1 MKILVC
7 GGRHYSDYKK
17 VKAVLD
23 EQPITTIVHGD
34 QSGAD
39 ALADKYGKEKDIPV
53 KRYPADWIPLGR
65 AAGPI
70 RNKKMLDMENP
81 DMVIAFPGGPGTR
94 NMVKQAQQRNIK
106 VIEVL

>member
-23 EQPITTIVHGD
+23 EQPITTIVHGGA
-34 QSGAD
+34 SGAD
-39 ALADKYGKEKDIPV
+39 QLAHQYAREKTIPV
-53 KRYPADWIPLGR
+53 VVYPADWKTHGR

-70 RNKKMLDMENP
+70 RNKEMLDMEAP
-81 DMVIAFPGGPGTR
+81 DIVIAFPGGSGTQ

-106 VIEVL
+106 VIEVI